1 MSFLKRL
8 VLSLLLLLLLLLFL
22 GLPLSA
28 RYYESAQSLPS
39 QADED
44 QTAQQDDG
52 APAGEEAPGV
62 PVAPEQQ
69 EEQTG

>member
-8 VLSLLLLLLLLLFL
+8 VLSFLLLLFL

-28 RYYESAQSLPS
+28 TYHESAQSLPS

-44 QTAQQDDG
+44 QTAQLDDG
-52 APAGEEAPGV
+52 TPAGEEAPGV
-62 PVAPEQQ
+62 PEAPEQQ